1 MEGAVRGDLLIIVWA
16 VFDAVALSRV
26 AAEDGTGP
34 MIMAVESGNTEVV
47 KAIIDAGG
55 STSECSK
62 EGVTPLF
69 QAIEKNPQRS
79 SG

>member
-1 MEGAVRGDLLIIVWA
+1 MEGAERGDLLIVWA
-16 VFDAVALSRV
+16 VLDAGALSRV

-34 MIMAVESGNTEVV
+34 MIMAVKSGNMEVV

-62 EGVTPLF
+62 EGFAPLF
-69 QAIEKNPQRS
+69 QAIEKNPQKS